1 MLKVERY
8 RYSKIRSSHL
18 LREVENPPH
27 VSKERSHE
35 LVDATHGPLDMA
47 ECYVKGSQVKLKFAT
62 RTFRAQVIS
71 CLFVFCL
78 EVSKTKE
85 TGKCPSN
92 IRRSNISKNT
102 KGKVTKLTRDMKS
115 QPFPIYSPSHAHQ
128 LKKIATSGKSRAL
141 ETT

>member
-1 MLKVERY
+1 M
-8 RYSKIRSSHL
+8 
-18 LREVENPPH
+18 REVENPPH

-78 EVSKTKE
+78 EVSKTK
-85 TGKCPSN
+85 K
-92 IRRSNISKNT
+92 KNWEMPFKYQKKQYFEKYKR
-102 KGKVTKLTRDMKS
+102 KG
-115 QPFPIYSPSHAHQ
+115 H
-128 LKKIATSGKSRAL
+128 
-141 ETT
+141 